1 MRRSIRSLNIPPEGT
16 TGIWTFEDR
25 FVQIPS
31 TRGAKIVFK
40 CSTQG
45 PDLMVHFSRKER
57 LATVTFY
64 SLTKL

>member
-31 TRGAKIVFK
+31 TRGQNCVQVLHPRARFD
-40 CSTQG
+40 G
-45 PDLMVHFSRKER
+45 PF
-57 LATVTFY
+57 F
-64 SLTKL
+64 TKGEISDRDFLLIN